1 MAFTERL
8 QTYAQK
14 FKGIPDSKTPDRNP
28 VKSIAISTLLSF
40 VGMLVVA
47 SVDHHGGEVQAVIGS
62 FGASAVLIYT
72 EAITS
77 PLAQAR
83 NLIGGHLCGAFAG
96 VTVYKVFKLLNALRY
111 LWVASALSVSFA
123 IALQELTRTVHPPGG
138 ATAFIFVAGSK
149 TLHDLGYL
157 YMIYPVGL
165 GAVLL
170 LCVAVLG
177 NNLVDGRQY
186 PMRWW

>member
-8 QTYAQK
+8 KTYAQK
-14 FKGIPDSKTPDRNP
+14 FKCIPGSKTPDRVA
-28 VKSIAISTLLSF
+28 VKSIAVSTLLSF

-47 SVDHHGGEVQAVIGS
+47 SVDHHGEVQTVIGS
-62 FGASAVLIYT
+62 FAASAVLIYT
-72 EAITS
+72 EAIES

-83 NLIGGHLCGAFAG
+83 NLIGGHLCGAFMG
-96 VTVYKVFKLLNALRY
+96 VTVYKVFELLNALRY
-111 LWVASALSVSFA
+111 LWAASALAVSLA
-123 IALQELTRTVHPPGG
+123 IAMMELTRTLHPPGG
-138 ATAFIFVAGSK
+138 ATAFIFVTGPK

-157 YMIYPVGL
+157 YMVYPVGL